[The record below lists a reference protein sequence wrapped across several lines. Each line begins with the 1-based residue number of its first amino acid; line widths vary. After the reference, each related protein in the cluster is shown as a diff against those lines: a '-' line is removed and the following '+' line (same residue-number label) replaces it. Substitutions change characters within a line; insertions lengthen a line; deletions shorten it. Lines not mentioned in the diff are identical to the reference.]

1 MRRFLPLIRSSYLI
15 VVSSSQPGQ
24 PHNPG
29 CLCAAII
36 SVALL
41 SGNTLPGRGRISIS
55 GSSNTPAIRPRHPL
69 SPGSNLDAAFR
80 SGSRSEISV
89 VAPEAEWV
97 SRIRYP
103 DADTPSRLCR
113 PPVGETPQTSKP
125 GGLSDT
131 CGTVSPPRRPPSHRS
146 VIERPLHVQPVS

>member
-1 MRRFLPLIRSSYLI
+1 
-15 VVSSSQPGQ
+15 
-24 PHNPG
+24 
-29 CLCAAII
+29 
-36 SVALL
+36 
-41 SGNTLPGRGRISIS
+41 
-55 GSSNTPAIRPRHPL
+55 
-69 SPGSNLDAAFR
+69 
-80 SGSRSEISV
+80 